1 MKKLCGLPTCD
12 DVAHVLVIV
21 PMCTKEAEVPRCLA
35 HLCPNDNYRPIVGR
49 RQPIHESKSMPY
61 IRAARQAEMAEVIG

>member
-21 PMCTKEAEVPRCLA
+21 PICTRQAEVPRCLA
-35 HLCPNDNYRPIVGR
+35 HLAPNDNYRPIDGR
-49 RQPIHESKSMPY
+49 RQPIHQSKSFPLINAM
-61 IRAARQAEMAEVIG
+61 RQAKLAEVKP